1 MFFGT
6 YYWRNSSG
14 SYHLPLTETSTPGV
28 YTASWDAI
36 NYYYNPPLIME
47 NSTYTI
53 SVIDSANN
61 QLPTTGQIT
70 IAGVS
75 KITAV
80 PMQFNPA
87 AGEDHHGHRNSDC
100 RSQS

>member
-1 MFFGT
+1 MEITVEAAPGQTGLKLFFGT

-53 SVIDSANN
+53 SV
-61 QLPTTGQIT
+61 
-70 IAGVS
+70 
-75 KITAV
+75 
-80 PMQFNPA
+80 
-87 AGEDHHGHRNSDC
+87 H
-100 RSQS
+100 